1 MQNASDRQFGGVIV
15 FIIVGLVLAGLLGG
29 AIYASKQQGRIASQ
43 TGTVATNDQ
52 KTDNTSTEAPQNDT
66 ANNTTNEDKGS
77 STTTDAPS
85 SSSTSD
91 SQTTTTPGRGAGEPV
106 PATGPTHIASTG
118 PEDAIVPGLGLAM
131 LAAGFVSY
139 HRSHRAIRTRA
150 LRQ

>member
-52 KTDNTSTEAPQNDT
+52 KTGNTSTEAPQNDT

-77 STTTDAPS
+77 STTTDSPS
-85 SSSTSD
+85 SQSTSG
-91 SQTTTTPGRGAGEPV
+91 SQTTTPGGGAGEPV

>member
-52 KTDNTSTEAPQNDT
+52 KTGDASTDTPQNDT
-66 ANNTTNEDKGS
+66 ANNTTNEDKSS
-77 STTTDAPS
+77 STSTDAPS
-85 SSSTSD
+85 PQSTPD

-118 PEDAIVPGLGLAM
+118 PEDVIAPGLGLTM

-139 HRSHRAIRTRA
+139 RRSQATLRTAA
-150 LRQ
+150 LK